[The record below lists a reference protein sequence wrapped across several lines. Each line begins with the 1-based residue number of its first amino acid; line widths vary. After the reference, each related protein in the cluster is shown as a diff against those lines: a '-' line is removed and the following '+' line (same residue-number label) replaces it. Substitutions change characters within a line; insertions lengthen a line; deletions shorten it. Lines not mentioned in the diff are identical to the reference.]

1 MTTVG
6 VFSARADGATSV
18 AIGLAAA
25 LAARARTLL
34 VDLNLDNPEVATILD
49 LDPEIGIFDLAYK
62 AQLAPVDRD
71 ELEQHSGF
79 RDRIAV
85 LPGIH
90 RRDDV
95 PRITPHFISGLL
107 DAALQRFEHV
117 VIDLGRLPSSLG
129 DATGSGRLLWVVTPT
144 PRGTAALERRYWEA
158 ERQGELW
165 LKKASIVVNRHNE
178 CAFAGFERY
187 AGEEYGLST
196 AGSLPDAPDYWT
208 RVDLQHSVQALNV
221 AETHI
226 ADPRYEKHHGP
237 QALATRRAFETLAGS
252 LAPSELTAAE
262 KA

>member
-18 AIGLAAA
+18 AIGLAAV

-107 DAALQRFEHV
+107 DAALRRFEHV

-158 ERQGELW
+158 ERQGEEW
-165 LKKASIVVNRHNE
+165 LKKASIVVNRDNE
-178 CAFAGFERY
+178 RAFAGFERY

-196 AGSLPDAPDYWT
+196 AGCLPDAPDYWT

-237 QALATRRAFETLAGS
+237 QALATRRAFETLAES
-252 LAPSELTAAE
+252 LAPLELTAAE
-262 KA
+262 RA

>member
-18 AIGLAAA
+18 AIGLAAV

-34 VDLNLDNPEVATILD
+34 IDLNLDNPEVATILD
-49 LDPEIGIFDLAYK
+49 LDPEVGIFDLAYK

-85 LPGIH
+85 LPGIKH
-90 RRDDV
+90 RDDAR
-95 PRITPHFISGLL
+95 RITPHFISGLL
-107 DAALQRFEHV
+107 DAALRRFEHV

-129 DATGSGRLLWVVTPT
+129 NAMGSGRLLWVVTPS
-144 PRGTAALERRYWEA
+144 PRGTAALERRYGEA
-158 ERQGELW
+158 EREGEEW

-178 CAFAGFERY
+178 RAFAGFERY
-187 AGEEYGLST
+187 AGEEYRLFT
-196 AGSLPDAPDYWT
+196 VGSLPDAPDYWT
-208 RVDLQHSVQALNV
+208 HVDLLHSVEALNV
-221 AETHI
+221 AETHT

-237 QALATRRAFETLAGS
+237 QALTTRRAFEALAES
-252 LAPSELTAAE
+252 LAPLELTSAE
-262 KA
+262 RA

>member
-1 MTTVG
+1 MITVG

-18 AIGLAAA
+18 AIGLAGV
-25 LAARARTLL
+25 LAARAQTLL
-34 VDLNLDNPEVATILD
+34 IDLNLDNPEVATILD

-90 RRDDV
+90 RLDDV
-95 PRITPHFISGLL
+95 ARITPHFISGLL
-107 DAALQRFEHV
+107 DAASRRFEHV

-129 DATGSGRLLWVVTPT
+129 DATGAGRLLWVVTPT

-158 ERQGELW
+158 ERQGEEW

-178 CAFAGFERY
+178 RAFAGFERY
-187 AGEEYGLST
+187 ASEEYGLST

-221 AETHI
+221 AETHT

-237 QALATRRAFETLAGS
+237 QALATRRAFETLAES
-252 LAPSELTAAE
+252 LAPLELTAAE
-262 KA
+262 RA

>member
-18 AIGLAAA
+18 AIGLAAV

-34 VDLNLDNPEVATILD
+34 IDLNLDNPEVATTLD
-49 LDPEIGIFDLAYK
+49 VDPEVGIFDLAYK

-71 ELEQHSGF
+71 ELEQHTGF

-85 LPGIH
+85 LPGIKH
-90 RRDDV
+90 RDDAR
-95 PRITPHFISGLL
+95 RISAHFILGLL
-107 DAALQRFEHV
+107 NAALQRFEHV
-117 VIDLGRLPSSLG
+117 VIDLGRQPSSLG
-129 DATGSGRLLWVVTPT
+129 DAMDSVRLIWVATPT

-158 ERQGELW
+158 ERQGEEW

-178 CAFAGFERY
+178 RAFAGFERY

-208 RVDLQHSVQALNV
+208 HVDLQHSVEALNV
-221 AETHI
+221 AEIHAI
-226 ADPRYEKHHGP
+226 DPRYEKQHSP
-237 QALATRRAFETLAGS
+237 QALTTRRAFEALAQS
-252 LAPSELTAAE
+252 FAPLEVTPAE
-262 KA
+262 RS

>member
-1 MTTVG
+1 MTTIG

-18 AIGLAAA
+18 AIGLAAV

-34 VDLNLDNPEVATILD
+34 IDLNLDNPEVATILD

-71 ELEQHSGF
+71 ELEQHCGF

-85 LPGIH
+85 VPGIK

-95 PRITPHFISGLL
+95 HRISAHFISGLL
-107 DAALQRFEHV
+107 DAASRRFEHV
-117 VIDLGRLPSSLG
+117 VIDLGRLPSSLAE
-129 DATGSGRLLWVVTPT
+129 ATGSGRLLWVVTPT
-144 PRGTAALERRYWEA
+144 PRGTAALERRNWEG
-158 ERQGELW
+158 ERQGEDW
-165 LKKASIVVNRHNE
+165 LKKASIVVNRHNQR
-178 CAFAGFERY
+178 AFAGFERY

-196 AGSLPDAPDYWT
+196 AGSVPEAPDYWT

-221 AETHI
+221 AEIHT

-237 QALATRRAFETLAGS
+237 QALASRRAFEALADS
-252 LAPSELTAAE
+252 FAPLELTAAE
-262 KA
+262 RA